1 MITLLRQSISAFVTL
16 VAAVL
21 CLVWFSLWP
30 ATAIAQVPPAQRCFA
45 IELYVRTS
53 DQTADRCID
62 SVRAAIAANPG
73 TRLKVHRV
81 DLLTAEGK
89 SASDRLAK
97 LAQAYNFDVA
107 ATPVLYGLNQALMVP
122 RGSETD
128 QTAWA
133 DRLASML
140 RVEIFTRPGCSRC
153 DTVKAYLGKFQAKYP
168 ALKVELSDVIAVPK
182 ANARFTVLARQ
193 QGIGGVSFP
202 GISLCRQLVIGFDSE
217 ASGAARLDAVLKKWS
232 FDCVLPKR
240 ASLLRRSDWAAVKLV
255 AFQGTDSIDL
265 PLPQEGDAVE
275 MTLSDDSIPDLEI
288 GEDLPID
295 LPIDLPVNS
304 DNNVD
309 GDLSID
315 VLSSQGI
322 GESEIDLPWI
332 GRVSADRLGLPLFT
346 LVIGLV
352 DGFNPCAMWV
362 LLFLLSVLVNLRD
375 RWKILAVAGTFVF
388 ISGAAYFAFMAAWL
402 NVLLIVG
409 FLRWVQIT
417 LAILAI
423 VVGSIHVKD
432 FFAFK
437 KGVSL
442 SIPESAKPGIY
453 ARVRKIVMAE
463 SLFAAIAGASVLAVL
478 VNVIEL
484 LCTAGLPALYSQIL
498 MMQDFPTW
506 KNYAYL
512 GLYVLAYMFDDAIM
526 VSIVIATL
534 GKRKLQE
541 NEGRWLKLVSGLVI
555 LLLGLVLLLRPEWL
569 GS

>member
-1 MITLLRQSISAFVTL
+1 
-16 VAAVL
+16 
-21 CLVWFSLWP
+21 
-30 ATAIAQVPPAQRCFA
+30 
-45 IELYVRTS
+45 
-53 DQTADRCID
+53 
-62 SVRAAIAANPG
+62 
-73 TRLKVHRV
+73 
-81 DLLTAEGK
+81 
-89 SASDRLAK
+89 
-97 LAQAYNFDVA
+97 
-107 ATPVLYGLNQALMVP
+107 
-122 RGSETD
+122 
-128 QTAWA
+128 
-133 DRLASML
+133 
-140 RVEIFTRPGCSRC
+140 
-153 DTVKAYLGKFQAKYP
+153 
-168 ALKVELSDVIAVPK
+168 
-182 ANARFTVLARQ
+182 
-193 QGIGGVSFP
+193 
-202 GISLCRQLVIGFDSE
+202 
-217 ASGAARLDAVLKKWS
+217 LDAVLKKWS

>member
-1 MITLLRQSISAFVTL
+1 MITHLRQSVSAFVSL
-16 VAAVL
+16 AAAVSS
-21 CLVWFSLWP
+21 LVWFALWP
-30 ATAIAQVPPAQRCFA
+30 ATAVAQGPPAQRCFA

-53 DQTADRCID
+53 DQTADQCID

-97 LAQAYNFDVA
+97 LAQAYNFDVD

-133 DRLASML
+133 DRLLGML

-153 DTVKAYLGKFQAKYP
+153 DTVKAYLAKFQAKYP

-240 ASLLRRSDWAAVKLV
+240 ASLLRRSDSKAVKLV
-255 AFQGTDSIDL
+255 AFQVTDSSDL
-265 PLPQEGDAVE
+265 PLPQAGDAVE
-275 MTLSDDSIPDLEI
+275 VTLSDDSIPDLEI
-288 GEDLPID
+288 GDD
-295 LPIDLPVNS
+295 LPIDLPVDF

-315 VLSSQGI
+315 AQSSLGI

-375 RWKILAVAGTFVF
+375 RWKIFAVAGTFVF

-402 NVLLIVG
+402 NVLLMVG
-409 FLRWVQIT
+409 FLRWVQVT
-417 LAILAI
+417 LAVLAI

-478 VNVIEL
+478 VNLIEL

-498 MMQDFPTW
+498 MMQGFPTW

-512 GLYVLAYMFDDAIM
+512 GLYVLAYMFDDAVM

>member
-1 MITLLRQSISAFVTL
+1 MITHLRHSSSASL
-16 VAAVL
+16 ALAVGL
-21 CLVWFSLWP
+21 SSLVWFALWP
-30 ATAIAQVPPAQRCFA
+30 RAVIAQAPPAQRCFA
-45 IELYVRTS
+45 IEFYVRTS
-53 DQTADRCID
+53 DPSADQCID
-62 SVRAAIAANPG
+62 SVRAAIAAIPG

-81 DLLTAEGK
+81 DAVTDEGK
-89 SASDRLAK
+89 SASDRLAR
-97 LAQAYNFDVA
+97 LAKAYNFDVA
-107 ATPVLYGLNQALMVP
+107 AIPVLYGLNQVLMVP

-128 QTAWA
+128 QTVWA

-140 RVEIFTRPGCSRC
+140 RVEVFTRPGCSRC

-240 ASLLRRSDWAAVKLV
+240 ASLQRRSDSAAVKLV
-255 AFQGTDSIDL
+255 AFQTADSIDL
-265 PLPQEGDAVE
+265 PLPEEGDAVE
-275 MTLSDDSIPDLEI
+275 VTLSDDSIPDLEI
-288 GEDLPID
+288 GDD
-295 LPIDLPVNS
+295 LPIDLPVDL

-315 VLSSQGI
+315 AQSSLGI

-375 RWKILAVAGTFVF
+375 RWKIFAVAGTFVF

-402 NVLLIVG
+402 NVLLLVG
-409 FLRWVQIT
+409 FLRWVQVT

-478 VNVIEL
+478 VNLIEL

-498 MMQDFPTW
+498 MMQDFPVW

-512 GLYVLAYMFDDAIM
+512 GLYVLAYMFDDAVM